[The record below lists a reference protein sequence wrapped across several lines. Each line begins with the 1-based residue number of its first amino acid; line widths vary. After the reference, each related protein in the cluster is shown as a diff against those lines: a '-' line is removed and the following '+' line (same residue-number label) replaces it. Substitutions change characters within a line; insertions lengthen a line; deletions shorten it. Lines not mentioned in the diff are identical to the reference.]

1 MEYLDERFPHPP
13 LMPVDPVIRAKTR
26 MVLHY
31 IEKDLYGLLE
41 SVKSSGEKKASNAKQ
56 QLKDN
61 LMMSLDFIQEKKF
74 FLSDDFSIIDCS
86 MAPILWR
93 LPEYGIQLPASAKP
107 IMKYADRI
115 FGKEA
120 LSDIIY
126 MHTYLGKQLIKALES
141 HRPLFIEEPMPVERV
156 DILREVKSKFKGI
169 DVVVGNIAT
178 ANAAEELI
186 NAGADAVKVGIG
198 PGSICTTRVVAG
210 VGVPQLTAVIDVY
223 EINQNIL
230 MPHLQMIFFHLT

>member
-1 MEYLDERFPHPP
+1 MHTMTLYSDPESAQSHRVRIVLGEKDLVFNVEDVYHGENNEDLIALNPNNTTPTFVDRNLVLYESRVIMEYLDERFPHPP

-41 SVKSSGEKKASNAKQ
+41 SVKSRGEKKASNAKQ
-56 QLKDN
+56 KLKDN

-115 FGKEA
+115 FERT
-120 LSDIIY
+120 S
-126 MHTYLGKQLIKALES
+126 
-141 HRPLFIEEPMPVERV
+141 FIENLSEQ
-156 DILREVKSKFKGI
+156 
-169 DVVVGNIAT
+169 
-178 ANAAEELI
+178 EE
-186 NAGADAVKVGIG
+186 
-198 PGSICTTRVVAG
+198 
-210 VGVPQLTAVIDVY
+210 
-223 EINQNIL
+223 EIRSE
-230 MPHLQMIFFHLT
+230 F